1 MQSLAL
7 TSPSLPAAGPTAAT
21 GHGRRFHRVRATAV
35 NDEPK
40 LNKYSARITEPKSQ
54 GASQAVLYGV
64 GLTDADLRKPQV
76 GISSV
81 WYEGNTCNM
90 HLLHLAEA
98 VREGV
103 REAGM
108 VGFRFNTV
116 GVSDAISMGTRGMC
130 YSLQSRDLIADSIE
144 TVMGAQH
151 YDANISIPGCDK
163 NMPGTIMAMGRLNRP
178 SIMIYGGTI
187 KCYGE
192 YVSGSITEE
201 QRKNVVRN
209 SCPGAGACGGM
220 YTANTMASAIETMGM
235 SLPYSSSTP
244 AEDPLKIEE
253 CRLAGKYL
261 LELLKM
267 DLKPRDIIT
276 EKSLH
281 NAMVIVMA
289 LGGSTNAVLHLIAI
303 ARSVGLHLTL
313 DDFQKVS
320 DQVPF
325 LADLKPSGKY
335 VMEDLHKIGGTPAV
349 IHYLLEQGLLDGD
362 CMTVTG
368 KTLAENAKIFPPL
381 SEGQQIIR
389 PLDNPIKSTGHIQIL
404 YGNLAPEGSVA
415 KITGKEGLFFSGP
428 ALVFEGEESMITAIS
443 ENPSSF
449 KGKVVVIRGEGPKG
463 GPGMPEMLT
472 PTSAIMGAGL
482 GKECALLT
490 DGRFSGG
497 SHGFVVGH
505 ICPEAQEGGPIGL
518 VQNGDKITIDVGKRV
533 IDVDLTEEQL
543 DERRRKW
550 SSPAYKANRGALWK
564 PTAYTTTPPPLS
576 PGQSPRR
583 SSSPQLLDR
592 LAALPP
598 PPPPPFRSLPRC
610 RPYRLP
616 ARRTCSL
623 HLTGLLAMAT
633 EPPPPATEKKKKAPL
648 PKVVTLNKA
657 LKLAQT
663 WVDKMSPTDPDEPN
677 DKDFEGRPSRL
688 GLGAKVATGVKR
700 AAPTD
705 PVERRLLGKV
715 NAQKRRSM
723 EEENKT
729 AKEANEAS
737 DDDSGEPESRTSAFN
752 KKRTLPSVTSKPSGK
767 KAK

>member
-7 TSPSLPAAGPTAAT
+7 TSPSLPAAGPVP
-21 GHGRRFHRVRATAV
+21 GRRRLQRVRATAV
-35 NDEPK
+35 SDEPK

-76 GISSV
+76 GVSSV

-90 HLLHLAEA
+90 HLLRLAEA
-98 VREGV
+98 VRDGV

-163 NMPGTIMAMGRLNRP
+163 NPGHFQGNSYDIVSAFQ
-178 SIMIYGGTI
+178 
-187 KCYGE
+187 CYGE
-192 YVSGSITEE
+192 YVSGSINDE
-201 QRKNVVRN
+201 QRKNVLRN

-244 AEDPLKIEE
+244 AEDPLKLEE
-253 CRLAGKYL
+253 CHLAGKYL

-276 EKSLH
+276 EKSLR

-303 ARSVGLHLTL
+303 AWSVGLHLTL

-389 PLDNPIKSTGHIQIL
+389 PLDNPIKSTGHVQIL

-428 ALVFEGEESMITAIS
+428 ALVFEGEEAMITAIS
-443 ENPSSF
+443 ENPANF

-518 VQNGDKITIDVGKRV
+518 VQNGDVITIDVVKRV
-533 IDVDLTEEQL
+533 IDADLTEAQL
-543 DERRRKW
+543 EERRRKW
-550 SSPAYKANRGALWK
+550 SPPSYKATRGALWK
-564 PTAYTTTPPPLS
+564 YIKLVA
-576 PGQSPRR
+576 
-583 SSSPQLLDR
+583 
-592 LAALPP
+592 
-598 PPPPPFRSLPRC
+598 
-610 RPYRLP
+610 P
-616 ARRTCSL
+616 ASRGC
-623 HLTGLLAMAT
+623 
-633 EPPPPATEKKKKAPL
+633 
-648 PKVVTLNKA
+648 VT
-657 LKLAQT
+657 
-663 WVDKMSPTDPDEPN
+663 DE
-677 DKDFEGRPSRL
+677 
-688 GLGAKVATGVKR
+688 
-700 AAPTD
+700 
-705 PVERRLLGKV
+705 
-715 NAQKRRSM
+715 
-723 EEENKT
+723 
-729 AKEANEAS
+729 
-737 DDDSGEPESRTSAFN
+737 
-752 KKRTLPSVTSKPSGK
+752 
-767 KAK
+767 